1 MTALPARHQRGLLAT
16 ALAQLGAFFVEPL
29 PPPEA
34 PTRIRVRP
42 VVAVV
47 GLDTGCG
54 TTTVSRALAVELA
67 RRDPTGAAAVAGQA
81 RAGALTPGGTA
92 AGRLARAVGTGHGGR
107 VRTVGRLCLISG
119 AEAGTVAESVRSVA
133 PLVLDLGHGEPAG
146 IGAALADHVVLVAP
160 AAAEPALAAVVAGS
174 LGRIGPSPLVVVNR
188 LGETAGEEA
197 DRWAGRAAVT
207 LPESRASARLAL
219 AGRDPGGALGRGS
232 RALADHCEGTG
243 GGW

>member
-1 MTALPARHQRGLLAT
+1 VTALPARHQRGLLAT

-146 IGAALADHVVLVAP
+146 IGAALADYVVLVAP
-160 AAAEPALAAVVAGS
+160 AAGGARARRGGCGLPRADRTLPARRGEPA
-174 LGRIGPSPLVVVNR
+174 R
-188 LGETAGEEA
+188 
-197 DRWAGRAAVT
+197 
-207 LPESRASARLAL
+207 
-219 AGRDPGGALGRGS
+219 RDGGRGS
-232 RALADHCEGTG
+232 RPLGRPG
-243 GGW
+243 GGHAA